1 MKSIS
6 SIKKH
11 IPHLSGV
18 YPHNLIFRR
27 SSSTD
32 FTKRDS
38 NCANAICLHQQV
50 KDLHFAHVLTA
61 FLTFPDLTAGI
72 VGL

>member
-1 MKSIS
+1 MLSYKVRTVNDYLGVFLELKTKSIS

-11 IPHLSGV
+11 ILHLSGV
-18 YPHNLIFRR
+18 YPRNFIFRR

-38 NCANAICLHQQV
+38 NCANAICLH
-50 KDLHFAHVLTA
+50 LS
-61 FLTFPDLTAGI
+61 
-72 VGL
+72 